1 LPVRNYQLFDRGR
14 QRSGKQK
21 EERMAKRIY
30 VGNLSYNST
39 REDVES
45 LFAQYGAVVAVDMIM
60 DRFTG
65 KPRGFC
71 FVEMENAEEA
81 IAALNGKEFDGR
93 SLNVNEAKERT
104 TRSDRQRM

>member
-1 LPVRNYQLFDRGR
+1 
-14 QRSGKQK
+14 
-21 EERMAKRIY
+21 MAKRIY

-39 REDVES
+39 REDVAS
-45 LFAQYGAVVAVDMIM
+45 LFAQYGAVAAVDMIM

-71 FVEMENAEEA
+71 FVEMENAEAA

-93 SLNVNEAKERT
+93 KLNVNEAKERT

>member
-1 LPVRNYQLFDRGR
+1 
-14 QRSGKQK
+14 
-21 EERMAKRIY
+21 MAKRIY